1 MVEDPKIRGREGF
14 ARSTTRGGRRTVLT
28 AVGAGLAVGWLELAE
43 VLAAGEKES
52 NTKEEERNIMYALD
66 FQLTNREQEVLHLV
80 AEGYTDRRIA
90 QSLIISPRTVNR
102 HLSNIFVKLA
112 VPCRTA
118 AVAYA
123 IRLGL
128 V

>member
-1 MVEDPKIRGREGF
+1 MD
-14 ARSTTRGGRRTVLT
+14 
-28 AVGAGLAVGWLELAE
+28 
-43 VLAAGEKES
+43 
-52 NTKEEERNIMYALD
+52 ALD

-80 AEGYTDRRIA
+80 AEGFTDRRIA

-123 IRLGL
+123 IRLGFIDSFL
-128 V
+128 LQDWMAITAARKQVTRNNKERFSTNYTAF

>member
-1 MVEDPKIRGREGF
+1 
-14 ARSTTRGGRRTVLT
+14 
-28 AVGAGLAVGWLELAE
+28 
-43 VLAAGEKES
+43 VLASGEKES

-80 AEGYTDRRIA
+80 AKGYTDRRIA

-128 V
+128 I

>member
-1 MVEDPKIRGREGF
+1 MGHTGGDPNRDLRL
-14 ARSTTRGGRRTVLT
+14 GG
-28 AVGAGLAVGWLELAE
+28 ELAE

-52 NTKEEERNIMYALD
+52 DTKEEERNIMYALD
-66 FQLTNREQEVLHLV
+66 FQLTHREQEVLHLV

-123 IRLGL
+123 IRLRL
-128 V
+128 I

>member
-1 MVEDPKIRGREGF
+1 
-14 ARSTTRGGRRTVLT
+14 
-28 AVGAGLAVGWLELAE
+28 
-43 VLAAGEKES
+43 
-52 NTKEEERNIMYALD
+52 MYALD
-66 FQLTNREQEVLHLV
+66 FQLTNREQEVLHLA

-112 VPCRTA
+112 VPSRTA

>member
-1 MVEDPKIRGREGF
+1 
-14 ARSTTRGGRRTVLT
+14 
-28 AVGAGLAVGWLELAE
+28 
-43 VLAAGEKES
+43 
-52 NTKEEERNIMYALD
+52 MYALD
-66 FQLTNREQEVLHLV
+66 FQLTHREQEVLHLV
-80 AEGYTDRRIA
+80 AQGYTDRRIA

-112 VPCRTA
+112 VPTRTA

>member
-1 MVEDPKIRGREGF
+1 MD
-14 ARSTTRGGRRTVLT
+14 
-28 AVGAGLAVGWLELAE
+28 
-43 VLAAGEKES
+43 
-52 NTKEEERNIMYALD
+52 ALD

-112 VPCRTA
+112 VPHCCCCLCYPTR
-118 AVAYA
+118 
-123 IRLGL
+123 INLILSSLRLDGHNGDSKASDTEQQRKI
-128 V
+128 

>member
-1 MVEDPKIRGREGF
+1 
-14 ARSTTRGGRRTVLT
+14 
-28 AVGAGLAVGWLELAE
+28 
-43 VLAAGEKES
+43 
-52 NTKEEERNIMYALD
+52 MYALD

-80 AEGYTDRRIA
+80 AQGYTDRRIA

>member
-1 MVEDPKIRGREGF
+1 
-14 ARSTTRGGRRTVLT
+14 
-28 AVGAGLAVGWLELAE
+28 
-43 VLAAGEKES
+43 
-52 NTKEEERNIMYALD
+52 MYALD

-112 VPCRTA
+112 VPTRTA